1 MIMKVAEFV
10 QKLNEVDNVDLQKIL
25 EIRTY
30 IPIAEK
36 RAILET
42 ILHKCFTVEDGVLI
56 CDYILRTIA
65 FELAMI
71 KYHTN
76 LDIDIESEDDYDD
89 IYMYIRDFCQCY
101 VVDYEECQSLFKG
114 MERELRA
121 QYSIEA
127 SVASLTN
134 QLSGNIESL
143 VSAITKKINDFD
155 MNKLGLDGIEPS
167 QLKNLLNKYGK

>member
-1 MIMKVAEFV
+1 MLVEDFIKE
-10 QKLNEVDNVDLQKIL
+10 LNKQDMNLKEIL

-42 ILHKCFTVEDGVLI
+42 IVDRCFTIEDGVLT
-56 CDYILRTIA
+56 CDYILKKMM

-76 LDIDIESEDDYDD
+76 LEIDITSEEDYDE
-89 IYMYIRDFCQCY
+89 IQKTGIDFHC
-101 VVDYEECQSLFKG
+101 DYPFDYGECQLLFDGIEK
-114 MERELRA
+114 ELRS

-127 SVASLTN
+127 SVA
-134 QLSGNIESL
+134 QLSNKLSNDIEEL
-143 VSAITKKINDFD
+143 VNTVAQKIDSFD
-155 MNKLGLDGIEPS
+155 MNKFGFEGLELD
-167 QLKNLLNKYGK
+167 KFKKMLNKYGK